1 MGQGHG
7 IVPKGQAH
15 ERQRAREDVRDKE
28 GRKTQKTQVINA
40 GCEGRRYLGMISTI
54 SWMSTTEWAQCNLI
68 DRIFLL
74 IRPSVKMLDC

>member
-1 MGQGHG
+1 MVLSLKAKLTKDREQE
-7 IVPKGQAH
+7 KMC
-15 ERQRAREDVRDKE
+15 EKRRAGKHR
-28 GRKTQKTQVINA
+28 TQVINA